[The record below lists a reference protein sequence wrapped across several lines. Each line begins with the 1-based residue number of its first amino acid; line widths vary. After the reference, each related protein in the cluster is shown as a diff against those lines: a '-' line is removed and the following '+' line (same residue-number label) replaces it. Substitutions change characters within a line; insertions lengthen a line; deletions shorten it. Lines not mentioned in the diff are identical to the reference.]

1 MHLAKQPFADFITE
15 QKRYIPRDYHRAGLR
30 IGLAEGMKRRFVD
43 VADEH
48 FYFKRIADQPVVVE
62 DRAFTSPVSA
72 AHGRDEVRRR
82 IFTLSSY
89 RTTDKTPCGRKIHGS
104 ENLS

>member
-43 VADEH
+43 
-48 FYFKRIADQPVVVE
+48 
-62 DRAFTSPVSA
+62 
-72 AHGRDEVRRR
+72 G
-82 IFTLSSY
+82 IFGLYGHAESKKTAKICLPLGITTKAE
-89 RTTDKTPCGRKIHGS
+89 RTDP
-104 ENLS
+104 